1 MFDMS
6 LLSLTV
12 TLRGVSNK
20 HCLLPF
26 FIFNWI
32 FFILAG
38 IEDMHESLD
47 EFEFRQICNRVT
59 ALD

>member
-26 FIFNWI
+26 FHSIRASCQL
-32 FFILAG
+32 LAK
-38 IEDMHESLD
+38 EW
-47 EFEFRQICNRVT
+47 
-59 ALD
+59 ALNTGKLALGGMPRNSMVK